1 MNINTLTREIM
12 TGDFTNTDLDAVIQ
26 AVKFARTQLGEKN
39 KRSITIGCNVNFTSS
54 RTGRNITGVVTKI
67 AVKNVTVRTVDN
79 NWLVPANMLTVV
91 ED

>member
-39 KRSITIGCNVNFTSS
+39 KRSITIGCNVNFTS
-54 RTGRNITGVVTKI
+54 RTGRNITGVVTKV
-67 AVKNVTVRTVDN
+67 AVKNVTIRTVESD
-79 NWLVPANMLTVV
+79 WRVPASMLTVI
-91 ED
+91 D